1 MTGPRRGHVPT
12 GGSTHCLRAGI
23 LRPCVEEDPDMGDTV
38 TLALQG
44 EVTLD
49 AFSRAVLHFSR
60 LVDGLS
66 ADVAAPETLRWVI
79 TELEAGSAIM
89 TARGVGDAAAAASV
103 STAYIGVGKALERG
117 DPASLPERIRDEA
130 RALIAVIDGGVEAV
144 RFETAEAD
152 ATIRSLEEAFA
163 TSGALEAPDPQ
174 PVAYGGVTGR
184 VQTLSSRGGLRFT
197 LYDTLFDRAV
207 SCYLDEGQEEI
218 MRDVWGRMAV
228 VEGLVTRDRVTGR
241 PQVIRGVR
249 GVTVVHEA
257 GPDAYLGSRGVLQ
270 RDPAGGTPEDAIREL
285 RSA

>member
-1 MTGPRRGHVPT
+1 M
-12 GGSTHCLRAGI
+12 
-23 LRPCVEEDPDMGDTV
+23 DDTV

-44 EVTLD
+44 EVTLGV
-49 AFSRAVLHFSR
+49 FSHAVLHFSR
-60 LVDGLS
+60 LIDALTT
-66 ADVAAPETLRWVI
+66 DVAAPESLRWVI

-89 TARGVGDAAAAASV
+89 TARGVGDPEAASSV
-103 STAYIGVGKALERG
+103 SSAFISVGKALERG
-117 DPASLPERIRDEA
+117 ELDSLPEHVLAEA
-130 RALIAVIDGGVEAV
+130 REVIAVIDQDVEAV

-163 TSGALEAPDPQ
+163 ATGTADVHAPQ
-174 PVAYGGVTGR
+174 PVAYGGITGR
-184 VQTLSSRGGLRFT
+184 VQTLSSRGVLRFT

-207 SCYLDEGQEEI
+207 SCYLAEGQEEL

-249 GVTVVHEA
+249 GVTIVREA
-257 GPDAYLGSRGVLQ
+257 DPDAYLASRGVL
-270 RDPAGGTPEDAIREL
+270 RETTARRSPEKAIREL

>member
-1 MTGPRRGHVPT
+1 
-12 GGSTHCLRAGI
+12 
-23 LRPCVEEDPDMGDTV
+23 MGDTV

-60 LVDGLS
+60 LVDALS
-66 ADVAAPETLRWVI
+66 ADVAALEPLRWVI

-89 TARGVGDAAAAASV
+89 TARGVGDPTAAASV
-103 STAYIGVGKALERG
+103 STAYIGVGRALERG
-117 DPASLPERIRDEA
+117 DASSLPETIRDEA
-130 RALIAVIDGGVEAV
+130 RAVLAVIDGGVEAV

-163 TSGALEAPDPQ
+163 TTGAPESQMPQ

-184 VQTLSSRGGLRFT
+184 VQTLFGRGGLRFT

-207 SCYLDEGQEEI
+207 SCYLAEGQEEI

-228 VEGLVTRDRVTGR
+228 VEGLVTRDQVTGR

-257 GPDAYLGSRGVLQ
+257 KPDAYLATRGLLQ
-270 RDPAGGTPEDAIREL
+270 RDPAGRTPDEAIREL
-285 RSA
+285 RSV

>member
-1 MTGPRRGHVPT
+1 M
-12 GGSTHCLRAGI
+12 S
-23 LRPCVEEDPDMGDTV
+23 DTV

-60 LVDGLS
+60 LVDALS
-66 ADVAAPETLRWVI
+66 SDVAAPEALRWVI

-89 TARGVGDAAAAASV
+89 TARGVGDPVAAASV

-117 DPASLPERIRDEA
+117 DPSSLPEGVRDEA
-130 RALIAVIDGGVEAV
+130 RAIVAVIDDSVEAV

-163 TSGALEAPDPQ
+163 TSGTPEAPPPQ

-207 SCYLDEGQEEI
+207 SCYLAEGQEEI

-241 PQVIRGVR
+241 PQVIRDVR
-249 GVTVVHEA
+249 GVTVVREA
-257 GPDAYLGSRGVLQ
+257 DPDAYLASRGILQ
-270 RDPAGGTPEDAIREL
+270 PDPAGRSPEEAIREL
-285 RSA
+285 RSV

>member
-1 MTGPRRGHVPT
+1 MN
-12 GGSTHCLRAGI
+12 
-23 LRPCVEEDPDMGDTV
+23 DTV

-49 AFSRAVLHFSR
+49 TFSRAVLHFSR
-60 LVDGLS
+60 LVDALS
-66 ADVAAPETLRWVI
+66 VDVAAPERLRWVI

-89 TARGVGDAAAAASV
+89 TARGVGDPEAASSV
-103 STAYIGVGKALERG
+103 SGAFINVGKALERG
-117 DPASLPERIRDEA
+117 ELDTLPERVRAEA
-130 RALIAVIDGGVEAV
+130 RAVVAVIDGGVEAV
-144 RFETAEAD
+144 RFETAVAD

-163 TSGALEAPDPQ
+163 ATGAPETRTSQ

-184 VQTLSSRGGLRFT
+184 VQTLSSRGVLRFT

-207 SCYLDEGQEEI
+207 SCYLAEGQEEL

-228 VEGLVTRDRVTGR
+228 VEGLVTRDRATGR

-249 GVTVVHEA
+249 GVTVVREA
-257 GPDAYLGSRGVLQ
+257 DPDAYLASRGVL
-270 RDPAGGTPEDAIREL
+270 RDGTARRSPEEAIREL

>member
-1 MTGPRRGHVPT
+1 MARESRDTWKEWKT
-12 GGSTHCLRAGI
+12 AMSS
-23 LRPCVEEDPDMGDTV
+23 DTV

-60 LVDGLS
+60 LVDALS
-66 ADVAAPETLRWVI
+66 SDVTAPEALRWVI

-89 TARGVGDAAAAASV
+89 TARGVGDPVAAASV

-117 DPASLPERIRDEA
+117 DASSLSERVRDEA
-130 RALIAVIDGGVEAV
+130 RAVVAVLDSGVEAV

-152 ATIRSLEEAFA
+152 ATIRSLEEAFVS
-163 TSGALEAPDPQ
+163 SGAPEAPVPQ
-174 PVAYGGVTGR
+174 PVAFGGVSGR
-184 VQTLSSRGGLRFT
+184 VQTLTSRGALRFT

-207 SCYLDEGQEEI
+207 SCYLADGQEEI
-218 MRDVWGRMAV
+218 MRDAWGRIAV
-228 VEGLVTRDRVTGR
+228 VEGLVTRDRVSGR

-249 GVTVVHEA
+249 GVTLVREA
-257 GPDAYLGSRGVLQ
+257 APDSYLASRGILD
-270 RDPAGGTPEDAIREL
+270 RGSGAPSPENAIREL

>member
-1 MTGPRRGHVPT
+1 
-12 GGSTHCLRAGI
+12 
-23 LRPCVEEDPDMGDTV
+23 MGDTV

-44 EVTLD
+44 EVTLQ
-49 AFSRAVLHFSR
+49 AFSHAVLHFGK
-60 LVDGLS
+60 LVDALS
-66 ADVAAPETLRWVI
+66 ADVAAPEDLRWVI

-89 TARGVGDAAAAASV
+89 TAQGVGDPAAAASV
-103 STAYIGVGKALERG
+103 SSAYIGVGRALEQG
-117 DPASLPERIRDEA
+117 KAETLPTRVREEA
-130 RALIAVIDGGVEAV
+130 RAVVAVIDDGVEAV

-163 TSGALEAPDPQ
+163 NTGAPAPQTAQ

-184 VQTLSSRGGLRFT
+184 VQTLSSRGALRFT

-207 SCYLDEGQEEI
+207 SCYLAEGQEEL

-228 VEGLVTRDRVTGR
+228 VEGLVTRDRATGR

-249 GVTVVHEA
+249 GVTVVREA
-257 GPDAYLGSRGVLQ
+257 DPDAYLASRGVL
-270 RDPAGGTPEDAIREL
+270 RDGTARRSPEEAIREL

>member
-1 MTGPRRGHVPT
+1 M
-12 GGSTHCLRAGI
+12 S
-23 LRPCVEEDPDMGDTV
+23 DTV

-60 LVDGLS
+60 LVDALA
-66 ADVAAPETLRWVI
+66 ADLAARDALRWVI

-89 TARGVGDAAAAASV
+89 TARGVGDQIAVSSV
-103 STAYIGVGKALERG
+103 SAAYVGVGKALERG
-117 DPASLPERIRDEA
+117 DTSSLPERVREEA
-130 RALIAVIDGGVEAV
+130 REIIAVIDGGVEAV

-152 ATIRSLEEAFA
+152 ATIRSLEEAFGK
-163 TSGALEAPDPQ
+163 SGAPEAPAPQ

-197 LYDTLFDRAV
+197 LYDVLFDRAV
-207 SCYLDEGQEEI
+207 SCYLAEGQEEI

-241 PQVIRGVR
+241 PQVIRNVR
-249 GVTVVHEA
+249 GVTVVREA
-257 GPDAYLGSRGVLQ
+257 DPDAYLASRGVLQ
-270 RDPAGGTPEDAIREL
+270 RDPAGPSPEETIREL
-285 RSA
+285 RGA

>member
-1 MTGPRRGHVPT
+1 M
-12 GGSTHCLRAGI
+12 S
-23 LRPCVEEDPDMGDTV
+23 DTV

-44 EVTLD
+44 EVTLY
-49 AFSRAVLHFSR
+49 AFSRAALHFNR
-60 LVDGLS
+60 LVDALS
-66 ADVAAPETLRWVI
+66 ADVARSEGLRWVI

-89 TARGVGDAAAAASV
+89 TARGVGDPVAAASV

-117 DPASLPERIRDEA
+117 DASNLPERVRDEA
-130 RALIAVIDGGVEAV
+130 RAVVAVIESGVEAV

-163 TSGALEAPDPQ
+163 ASGAPESPSPQ

-197 LYDTLFDRAV
+197 LYDVLFDRAV
-207 SCYLDEGQEEI
+207 SCYLAEGQEEI
-218 MRDVWGRMAV
+218 MLDVWGRMAV

-241 PQVIRGVR
+241 PQVIRNVR
-249 GVTVVHEA
+249 GVTVVRDA
-257 GPDAYLGSRGVLQ
+257 DPDAYLASRGILR
-270 RDPAGGTPEDAIREL
+270 RDPGDRPPEEAVREL

>member
-1 MTGPRRGHVPT
+1 
-12 GGSTHCLRAGI
+12 
-23 LRPCVEEDPDMGDTV
+23 MGDTV

-163 TSGALEAPDPQ
+163 TSGALEAPAPQ

-184 VQTLSSRGGLRFT
+184 VHTLSSRGGLRFT

-257 GPDAYLGSRGVLQ
+257 EPDAYLRSRGVLQ